1 MATATRT
8 GECLFVTILLYIF
21 NKEIKTRHNDYFCI
35 SLKIIHTLR
44 MLLILTIKSKIFPKC
59 AVTREANGET
69 HSHSK
74 HFQTISL
81 DVMEPTAPSVG

>member
-8 GECLFVTILLYIF
+8 GEFLFVTILLYIF

-44 MLLILTIKSKIFPKC
+44 MLLILTIKSTIFPKRT
-59 AVTREANGET
+59 VIREANGDKLT
-69 HSHSK
+69 LTQSIFK
-74 HFQTISL
+74 LRT
-81 DVMEPTAPSVG
+81 